1 MSITALPVTAWA
13 ETPAESAVTG
23 AEIATDH
30 VDENAVDE
38 TTDAADQTGQ
48 ETIENSEEVEQVE
61 TAPAESE
68 DTGEDEKQAAG
79 TEQRLNYMYIDQPY
93 LETPNTQKVVV
104 SWGDGSEGIEQMT
117 ATVQGPVGE
126 EVWTAAQETDDIY
139 LFERAYTEQ
148 ERGVYSVTELHVTIA
163 GNVYDYSLADLG
175 IEALFGVDEKYEGIE
190 ELQPGSEEEVSADIA
205 AYNIDESGNV
215 TEQSSIEEAI
225 VQAEQEIPAMMSD
238 DGVQTQSSNIV
249 VALDPG
255 HDSTHVGASAN
266 GVREE
271 VLTLKIAQYCKAEL
285 EEYAGVSVYMTRTTA
300 GCPHPGG
307 SSAHDIDQ
315 RVADAVAAG
324 ASVYVS
330 FHLNS
335 STSSAAKGAEI
346 IIPNTNWKPQVGND
360 GKKLATL
367 IESELVGLGL
377 EKRKI
382 YSKDTTVNERYED
395 GSLSDYFTVQISA
408 KEHGIPGIIVEHAFV
423 TNTSDVNNFLNNEA
437 GLKKLGVA
445 DATGIAKYFG
455 LSKGQWYKDSTG
467 WWYASGT
474 SYLKNQWAQISGSWY
489 YFDSNGYME
498 TSWQK
503 ISGKWS
509 YLGGTDDG
517 IMRIGWQ
524 KIGTNWYYFNSSGY
538 MLTGW
543 QKIGTKW
550 YYFGE
555 SDDGAM
561 RIGWQKIG
569 GDRYYFGEANDG
581 AMKTG
586 WQKIGE
592 SWYYLGSSNGGYL
605 QTGWQKI
612 GGAWY
617 YFSDKENGA
626 MKTGWQKVGS
636 TWYYLGSADGGYMQ
650 TGWRKLGT
658 NWYYF
663 GGTDDGAMRTGFAK
677 VGGDW
682 YYFGGT
688 DDGAM
693 KNGWQK
699 VGSTWYY
706 LGSADGGYMQTGWKK
721 LGTNWYYFGESNDG
735 AMRTGFAK
743 VGGNWYYFGGT
754 DDGAMKNG
762 WQKVGSTWYY
772 LGSADGGYMQTGW
785 KKLGTN
791 WYYFGES
798 NDGAMRTGFA
808 KVGGDWYYFGGTD
821 DGAMKTGWQK
831 IDGIWYFFN
840 DDGMYDSTK
849 KYDEIPG
856 INDDKINGSAGTNN
870 SNTNSNVV
878 EGTYLIEGDTE
889 VTVDQMVAYF
899 EASKKAYPE
908 DVMRKGGAATI
919 RDFCQIYYEEAVAEG
934 IKAEV
939 AFVQAMKETGWLQ
952 FTGAVKAEQYNFA
965 GMGATGNSVSGESFK
980 DVREGVRAQI
990 QHLKAYGST
999 KSLNQTCVDNRFKYV
1014 ERGSAIYVEWLS
1026 IPNNPKKKGW
1036 AAAKGYGVDI
1046 VKMIQKLKK
1055 M

>member
-13 ETPAESAVTG
+13 ETPEESAVTG
-23 AEIATDH
+23 AETATDY

-38 TTDAADQTGQ
+38 
-48 ETIENSEEVEQVE
+48 
-61 TAPAESE
+61 
-68 DTGEDEKQAAG
+68 KQAAD

-126 EVWTAAQETDDIY
+126 EVWTAVQESDGIY

-190 ELQPGSEEEVSADIA
+190 ELQPVSEEEVSADIA

-300 GCPHPGG
+300 DCPHPGG

-315 RVADAVAAG
+315 RVADAAAAG

-335 STSSAAKGAEI
+335 SLSSAAKGAEI

-377 EKRKI
+377 EERKI
-382 YSKDTTVNERYED
+382 YSKNTTVNERYED

-455 LSKGQWYKDSTG
+455 LSKGQWYKDYTG

-474 SYLKNQWAQISGSWY
+474 SYLKNRWAQIGGSWY
-489 YFDSNGYME
+489 YFDFNGYME
-498 TSWQK
+498 TGWQK

-636 TWYYLGSADGGYMQ
+636 TWYYLGSADDGYMQ
-650 TGWRKLGT
+650 TGWKKLGT

-663 GGTDDGAMRTGFAK
+663 GESNDGAMRIGFAK
-677 VGGDW
+677 VGGAW

-706 LGSADGGYMQTGWKK
+706 LGSADDGYMQTGWKK

-735 AMRTGFAK
+735 AMRTGF
-743 VGGNWYYFGGT
+743 T
-754 DDGAMKNG
+754 
-762 WQKVGSTWYY
+762 
-772 LGSADGGYMQTGW
+772 
-785 KKLGTN
+785 
-791 WYYFGES
+791 
-798 NDGAMRTGFA
+798 
-808 KVGGDWYYFGGTD
+808 KVGGDWYYFGGAD

-831 IDGIWYFFN
+831 IDGTWYFFN

-889 VTVDQMVAYF
+889 VTVNQMVAYF

-952 FTGAVKAEQYNFA
+952 FTGVVKAEQYNFA

>member
-13 ETPAESAVTG
+13 ETPEESAVTG
-23 AEIATDH
+23 AETATDY

-38 TTDAADQTGQ
+38 
-48 ETIENSEEVEQVE
+48 
-61 TAPAESE
+61 
-68 DTGEDEKQAAG
+68 KQAAD

-126 EVWTAAQETDDIY
+126 EVWTAVQESDGIY

-190 ELQPGSEEEVSADIA
+190 ELQPVSEEEVSADIA

-255 HDSTHVGASAN
+255 HDSTHAGASAN

-300 GCPHPGG
+300 DCPHPGG

-315 RVADAVAAG
+315 RVADAAAAG

-335 STSSAAKGAEI
+335 SLSSAAKGAEI

-377 EKRKI
+377 EERKI
-382 YSKDTTVNERYED
+382 YSKNTTVNERYED

-455 LSKGQWYKDSTG
+455 LSKGQWYKDYTG

-489 YFDSNGYME
+489 YFDFNGYME
-498 TSWQK
+498 TGWQK

-663 GGTDDGAMRTGFAK
+663 GGTDDGAM
-677 VGGDW
+677 
-682 YYFGGT
+682 
-688 DDGAM
+688 
-693 KNGWQK
+693 
-699 VGSTWYY
+699 
-706 LGSADGGYMQTGWKK
+706 
-721 LGTNWYYFGESNDG
+721 
-735 AMRTGFAK
+735 
-743 VGGNWYYFGGT
+743 
-754 DDGAMKNG
+754 
-762 WQKVGSTWYY
+762 
-772 LGSADGGYMQTGW
+772 
-785 KKLGTN
+785 
-791 WYYFGES
+791 
-798 NDGAMRTGFA
+798 
-808 KVGGDWYYFGGTD
+808 
-821 DGAMKTGWQK
+821 KTGWQK
-831 IDGIWYFFN
+831 IDGTWYFFN

-952 FTGAVKAEQYNFA
+952 FTGVVKAEQYNFA

>member
-1 MSITALPVTAWA
+1 
-13 ETPAESAVTG
+13 
-23 AEIATDH
+23 
-30 VDENAVDE
+30 
-38 TTDAADQTGQ
+38 
-48 ETIENSEEVEQVE
+48 
-61 TAPAESE
+61 
-68 DTGEDEKQAAG
+68 
-79 TEQRLNYMYIDQPY
+79 
-93 LETPNTQKVVV
+93 
-104 SWGDGSEGIEQMT
+104 
-117 ATVQGPVGE
+117 
-126 EVWTAAQETDDIY
+126 
-139 LFERAYTEQ
+139 
-148 ERGVYSVTELHVTIA
+148 
-163 GNVYDYSLADLG
+163 
-175 IEALFGVDEKYEGIE
+175 
-190 ELQPGSEEEVSADIA
+190 
-205 AYNIDESGNV
+205 
-215 TEQSSIEEAI
+215 
-225 VQAEQEIPAMMSD
+225 MSD

-255 HDSTHVGASAN
+255 HDSTHAGASAN

-300 GCPHPGG
+300 DCPHPGG

-315 RVADAVAAG
+315 RVADAAG
-324 ASVYVS
+324 SWSKCLCQLS
-330 FHLNS
+330 FEFISIFS
-335 STSSAAKGAEI
+335 SKRCRI

-377 EKRKI
+377 EERKI
-382 YSKDTTVNERYED
+382 YSKNTTVNERYED

-581 AMKTG
+581 AMKSG

-626 MKTGWQKVGS
+626 MKT
-636 TWYYLGSADGGYMQ
+636 
-650 TGWRKLGT
+650 
-658 NWYYF
+658 
-663 GGTDDGAMRTGFAK
+663 
-677 VGGDW
+677 
-682 YYFGGT
+682 
-688 DDGAM
+688 
-693 KNGWQK
+693 
-699 VGSTWYY
+699 
-706 LGSADGGYMQTGWKK
+706 
-721 LGTNWYYFGESNDG
+721 
-735 AMRTGFAK
+735 
-743 VGGNWYYFGGT
+743 
-754 DDGAMKNG
+754 G

-831 IDGIWYFFN
+831 IDGTWYFFN

-952 FTGAVKAEQYNFA
+952 FTGVVKAEQYNFA
-965 GMGATGNSVSGESFK
+965 GMGATGNGVSGESFK

-1036 AAAKGYGVDI
+1036 AAANGYGVDI
-1046 VKMIQKLKK
+1046 VKMIQKMKT

>member
-1 MSITALPVTAWA
+1 MKKVKNLLKKCTVLLLTAAMSITALPVTAWA
-13 ETPAESAVTG
+13 ETPAESAVMG
-23 AEIATDH
+23 AETATDH

-38 TTDAADQTGQ
+38 ITDEADQ
-48 ETIENSEEVEQVE
+48 
-61 TAPAESE
+61 
-68 DTGEDEKQAAG
+68 AAS

-148 ERGVYSVTELHVTIA
+148 VKGVFSVTELHVTIA

-190 ELQPGSEEEVSADIA
+190 ELQPVSEEEVSADIA

-300 GCPHPGG
+300 DCPHPGG

-315 RVADAVAAG
+315 RVADAAAAG

-335 STSSAAKGAEI
+335 SLSSAAKGAEI

-377 EKRKI
+377 EERKI
-382 YSKDTTVNERYED
+382 YSKNTTVNERYED

-455 LSKGQWYKDSTG
+455 LSKGQWYKDYTG

-489 YFDSNGYME
+489 YFDFNGYME
-498 TSWQK
+498 TGWQK

-636 TWYYLGSADGGYMQ
+636 TWYYLGSAD
-650 TGWRKLGT
+650 
-658 NWYYF
+658 
-663 GGTDDGAMRTGFAK
+663 D
-677 VGGDW
+677 
-682 YYFGGT
+682 
-688 DDGAM
+688 
-693 KNGWQK
+693 
-699 VGSTWYY
+699 
-706 LGSADGGYMQTGWKK
+706 GYMQTGWKK

-735 AMRTGFAK
+735 AMRTGF
-743 VGGNWYYFGGT
+743 T
-754 DDGAMKNG
+754 
-762 WQKVGSTWYY
+762 
-772 LGSADGGYMQTGW
+772 
-785 KKLGTN
+785 
-791 WYYFGES
+791 
-798 NDGAMRTGFA
+798 
-808 KVGGDWYYFGGTD
+808 KVGGDWYYFGGAD

-831 IDGIWYFFN
+831 IDGTWYFFN

-952 FTGAVKAEQYNFA
+952 FTGVVKAEQYNFA

>member
-13 ETPAESAVTG
+13 ETPAESAVMG
-23 AEIATDH
+23 AETATDH
-30 VDENAVDE
+30 VDENAV
-38 TTDAADQTGQ
+38 
-48 ETIENSEEVEQVE
+48 
-61 TAPAESE
+61 
-68 DTGEDEKQAAG
+68 DEKQAAG

-148 ERGVYSVTELHVTIA
+148 ERGVYSVTELHVAIA

-190 ELQPGSEEEVSADIA
+190 ELQPVSEEEVSADIA

-255 HDSTHVGASAN
+255 HDSTHAGASAN

-300 GCPHPGG
+300 DCPHPGG

-315 RVADAVAAG
+315 RVADAAAAG

-335 STSSAAKGAEI
+335 SLSSAAKGAEI

-377 EKRKI
+377 EERKI
-382 YSKDTTVNERYED
+382 YSKNTTVNERYED

-455 LSKGQWYKDSTG
+455 LSKGQWYKDYTG

-474 SYLKNQWAQISGSWY
+474 SYLKNQWAQIGGNWY
-489 YFDSNGYME
+489 YFDS
-498 TSWQK
+498 
-503 ISGKWS
+503 
-509 YLGGTDDG
+509 D
-517 IMRIGWQ
+517 
-524 KIGTNWYYFNSSGY
+524 GY

-543 QKIGTKW
+543 QKIGNYWYYLGGSGDGAMRTGWKKLGGAWYYFGGRNDGTMKTGWYKIGTSWYYFGGSNDGSMKAGWYKIGTKW
-550 YYFGE
+550 YYFG
-555 SDDGAM
+555 G
-561 RIGWQKIG
+561 
-569 GDRYYFGEANDG
+569 
-581 AMKTG
+581 
-586 WQKIGE
+586 
-592 SWYYLGSSNGGYL
+592 L
-605 QTGWQKI
+605 
-612 GGAWY
+612 
-617 YFSDKENGA
+617 
-626 MKTGWQKVGS
+626 
-636 TWYYLGSADGGYMQ
+636 
-650 TGWRKLGT
+650 
-658 NWYYF
+658 
-663 GGTDDGAMRTGFAK
+663 DDGAMRTGWKKLGGAWYHFRENDGSME
-677 VGGDW
+677 VGWCKLGGAR
-682 YYFGGT
+682 YYFGGN
-688 DDGAM
+688 DDGSM
-693 KNGWQK
+693 KAGWYK
-699 VGSTWYY
+699 I
-706 LGSADGGYMQTGWKK
+706 
-721 LGTNWYYFGESNDG
+721 GTNWYYFGENNDG
-735 AMRTGFAK
+735 
-743 VGGNWYYFGGT
+743 V
-754 DDGAMKNG
+754 MK
-762 WQKVGSTWYY
+762 
-772 LGSADGGYMQTGW
+772 TGW
-785 KKLGTN
+785 RKIGTN
-791 WYYFGES
+791 WYYFGEN
-798 NDGAMRTGFA
+798 NDGVMKTGWC
-808 KVGGDWYYFGGTD
+808 KIGESLYYFGENN
-821 DGAMKTGWQK
+821 DGVMKTGWQK
-831 IDGIWYFFN
+831 INGIWYFFDN
-840 DDGMYDSTK
+840 DGVYDPTK
-849 KYDEIPG
+849 IYVETPSV
-856 INDDKINGSAGTNN
+856 NDDKINGDAGGDN
-870 SNTNSNVV
+870 SNKDSVV
-878 EGTYLIEGDTE
+878 EGTYLIEGNTE
-889 VTVDQMVAYF
+889 VTVDQMIAYF
-899 EASKKAYPE
+899 KASKKTYPE
-908 DVMRKGGAATI
+908 DVMGKGGAATI

-952 FTGAVKAEQYNFA
+952 FTGVVKAEQYNFA
-965 GMGATGNSVSGESFK
+965 GMGATGNGVSGESFK

-1036 AAAKGYGVDI
+1036 AAANGYGVDI
-1046 VKMIQKLKK
+1046 VKMIQKMKTMK
-1055 M
+1055 DGVE

>member
-1 MSITALPVTAWA
+1 MKKLLKKCTVLLLTAAMSITALPVTAWA
-13 ETPAESAVTG
+13 ETPEESAVTG
-23 AEIATDH
+23 AETATDY

-38 TTDAADQTGQ
+38 
-48 ETIENSEEVEQVE
+48 
-61 TAPAESE
+61 
-68 DTGEDEKQAAG
+68 KQAAD

-126 EVWTAAQETDDIY
+126 EVWTAVQESDGIY

-190 ELQPGSEEEVSADIA
+190 ELQPVSEEEVSADIA

-255 HDSTHVGASAN
+255 HDSTHAGASAN

-300 GCPHPGG
+300 DCPHPGG

-315 RVADAVAAG
+315 RVADAAAAG

-335 STSSAAKGAEI
+335 SLSSAAKGAEI

-377 EKRKI
+377 EERKI
-382 YSKDTTVNERYED
+382 YSKNTTVNERYED

-455 LSKGQWYKDSTG
+455 LSKGQWYKDYTG

-489 YFDSNGYME
+489 YFDFNGYME
-498 TSWQK
+498 TGWQK

-524 KIGTNWYYFNSSGY
+524 KIGTN
-538 MLTGW
+538 
-543 QKIGTKW
+543 W

-636 TWYYLGSADGGYMQ
+636 TWYYLGSADDGYMQ
-650 TGWRKLGT
+650 TGWKKLGT

-663 GGTDDGAMRTGFAK
+663 GESNDGAMRTGFAK

-706 LGSADGGYMQTGWKK
+706 LGSAD
-721 LGTNWYYFGESNDG
+721 D
-735 AMRTGFAK
+735 
-743 VGGNWYYFGGT
+743 
-754 DDGAMKNG
+754 
-762 WQKVGSTWYY
+762 
-772 LGSADGGYMQTGW
+772 GYMQTGW

-831 IDGIWYFFN
+831 IDGTWYFFN

-952 FTGAVKAEQYNFA
+952 FTGVVKAEQYNFA

>member
-1 MSITALPVTAWA
+1 MKKLLKKCTVLLLTAAMSITALPVTAWA
-13 ETPAESAVTG
+13 ETPAESAVMG
-23 AEIATDH
+23 AETATDH
-30 VDENAVDE
+30 VDENAV
-38 TTDAADQTGQ
+38 
-48 ETIENSEEVEQVE
+48 
-61 TAPAESE
+61 
-68 DTGEDEKQAAG
+68 DEKQAAG

-148 ERGVYSVTELHVTIA
+148 ERGVYSVTELHVAIA

-190 ELQPGSEEEVSADIA
+190 ELQPVSEEEVSADIA

-255 HDSTHVGASAN
+255 HDSTHAGASAN

-300 GCPHPGG
+300 DCPHPGG

-315 RVADAVAAG
+315 RVADAAAAG

-335 STSSAAKGAEI
+335 SLSSAAKGAEI

-377 EKRKI
+377 EERKI
-382 YSKDTTVNERYED
+382 YSKNTTVNERYED

-455 LSKGQWYKDSTG
+455 LSKGQWYKDYTG

-489 YFDSNGYME
+489 YFDFNGYME
-498 TSWQK
+498 TGWQK

-636 TWYYLGSADGGYMQ
+636 TWYYLGSAD
-650 TGWRKLGT
+650 
-658 NWYYF
+658 
-663 GGTDDGAMRTGFAK
+663 D
-677 VGGDW
+677 
-682 YYFGGT
+682 
-688 DDGAM
+688 
-693 KNGWQK
+693 
-699 VGSTWYY
+699 
-706 LGSADGGYMQTGWKK
+706 GYMQTGWKK
-721 LGTNWYYFGESNDG
+721 LGTNC
-735 AMRTGFAK
+735 
-743 VGGNWYYFGGT
+743 
-754 DDGAMKNG
+754 
-762 WQKVGSTWYY
+762 
-772 LGSADGGYMQTGW
+772 
-785 KKLGTN
+785 
-791 WYYFGES
+791 YYFGES

-831 IDGIWYFFN
+831 IDGTWYFFN

-952 FTGAVKAEQYNFA
+952 FTGVVKAEQYNFA

>member
-13 ETPAESAVTG
+13 ETPAESAVMG
-23 AEIATDH
+23 AETATDH
-30 VDENAVDE
+30 VDENAV
-38 TTDAADQTGQ
+38 
-48 ETIENSEEVEQVE
+48 
-61 TAPAESE
+61 
-68 DTGEDEKQAAG
+68 DEKQAAG

-126 EVWTAAQETDDIY
+126 EVWTAVQESDGIY

-190 ELQPGSEEEVSADIA
+190 ELQPVSEEEVSADIA

-300 GCPHPGG
+300 DCPHPGG

-315 RVADAVAAG
+315 RVADAAAAG

-335 STSSAAKGAEI
+335 SLSSAAKGAEI

-377 EKRKI
+377 EERKI
-382 YSKDTTVNERYED
+382 YSKNTTVNERYED

-455 LSKGQWYKDSTG
+455 LSKGQWYKDYTG

-489 YFDSNGYME
+489 YFDFNGYME
-498 TSWQK
+498 TGWQK

-650 TGWRKLGT
+650 TGWKKLGT

-663 GGTDDGAMRTGFAK
+663 GESNDGAMRTGFAK

-706 LGSADGGYMQTGWKK
+706 LGSAD
-721 LGTNWYYFGESNDG
+721 D
-735 AMRTGFAK
+735 
-743 VGGNWYYFGGT
+743 
-754 DDGAMKNG
+754 
-762 WQKVGSTWYY
+762 
-772 LGSADGGYMQTGW
+772 GYMQTGW

-919 RDFCQIYYEEAVAEG
+919 RDFCQIYYEESVAEG

-952 FTGAVKAEQYNFA
+952 FTGVVKAEQYNFA
-965 GMGATGNSVSGESFK
+965 GMGATGNGVSGESFK

-1036 AAAKGYGVDI
+1036 AAANGYGVDI

>member
-13 ETPAESAVTG
+13 ETPEESAVTG
-23 AEIATDH
+23 AETATDY

-38 TTDAADQTGQ
+38 
-48 ETIENSEEVEQVE
+48 
-61 TAPAESE
+61 
-68 DTGEDEKQAAG
+68 KQAAD

-93 LETPNTQKVVV
+93 LETPNTQKVVA

-126 EVWTAAQETDDIY
+126 EVWTAVQESDGIY

-190 ELQPGSEEEVSADIA
+190 ELQPVSEEEVSADIA

-255 HDSTHVGASAN
+255 HDSTHAGASAN

-300 GCPHPGG
+300 DCPHPGG

-315 RVADAVAAG
+315 RVADAAAAG

-377 EKRKI
+377 EERKI

-455 LSKGQWYKDSTG
+455 LSKGQWYKDYTG

-524 KIGTNWYYFNSSGY
+524 KIGSNWYYFNSSGY

-663 GGTDDGAMRTGFAK
+663 GGTDDGAM
-677 VGGDW
+677 
-682 YYFGGT
+682 
-688 DDGAM
+688 

-706 LGSADGGYMQTGWKK
+706 LGSADDGYMQTGWKK
-721 LGTNWYYFGESNDG
+721 LGTNCYYFGESNDG

-762 WQKVGSTWYY
+762 WQK
-772 LGSADGGYMQTGW
+772 
-785 KKLGTN
+785 
-791 WYYFGES
+791 
-798 NDGAMRTGFA
+798 
-808 KVGGDWYYFGGTD
+808 
-821 DGAMKTGWQK
+821 
-831 IDGIWYFFN
+831 IDGTWYFFN

-952 FTGAVKAEQYNFA
+952 FTGVVKAEQYNFA

>member
-13 ETPAESAVTG
+13 ETPAESAVMG
-23 AEIATDH
+23 AETATDH
-30 VDENAVDE
+30 VDENAV
-38 TTDAADQTGQ
+38 
-48 ETIENSEEVEQVE
+48 
-61 TAPAESE
+61 
-68 DTGEDEKQAAG
+68 DEKQAAG

-126 EVWTAAQETDDIY
+126 EVWTAVQESDGIY

-190 ELQPGSEEEVSADIA
+190 ELQPVSEEEVSADIA

-300 GCPHPGG
+300 DCPHPGG

-315 RVADAVAAG
+315 RVADAAAAG

-335 STSSAAKGAEI
+335 SLSSAAKGAEI

-377 EKRKI
+377 EERKI
-382 YSKDTTVNERYED
+382 YSKNTTVNERYED

-455 LSKGQWYKDSTG
+455 LSKGQWYKDYTG

-489 YFDSNGYME
+489 YFDFNGYME
-498 TSWQK
+498 TGWQK

-919 RDFCQIYYEEAVAEG
+919 RDFCQIYYEESVAEG

-952 FTGAVKAEQYNFA
+952 FTGVVKAEQYNFA
-965 GMGATGNSVSGESFK
+965 GMGATGNGVSGESFK

-1036 AAAKGYGVDI
+1036 AAANGYGVDI

>member
-13 ETPAESAVTG
+13 ETPAESAVMG
-23 AEIATDH
+23 AETATDH
-30 VDENAVDE
+30 VDENAV
-38 TTDAADQTGQ
+38 
-48 ETIENSEEVEQVE
+48 
-61 TAPAESE
+61 
-68 DTGEDEKQAAG
+68 DEKQAAG

-126 EVWTAAQETDDIY
+126 EVWTAVQESDGIY

-190 ELQPGSEEEVSADIA
+190 ELQPVSEEEVSADIA

-300 GCPHPGG
+300 DCPHPGG

-315 RVADAVAAG
+315 RVADAAAAG

-335 STSSAAKGAEI
+335 SLSSAAKGAEI

-377 EKRKI
+377 EERKI
-382 YSKDTTVNERYED
+382 YSKNTTVNERYED

-455 LSKGQWYKDSTG
+455 LSKGQWYKDYTG

-489 YFDSNGYME
+489 YFDFNGYME
-498 TSWQK
+498 TGWQK

-636 TWYYLGSADGGYMQ
+636 TWYYLGSAD
-650 TGWRKLGT
+650 
-658 NWYYF
+658 
-663 GGTDDGAMRTGFAK
+663 D
-677 VGGDW
+677 
-682 YYFGGT
+682 
-688 DDGAM
+688 
-693 KNGWQK
+693 
-699 VGSTWYY
+699 
-706 LGSADGGYMQTGWKK
+706 GYMQTGWKK

-808 KVGGDWYYFGGTD
+808 KVGGNYYYFGGTD

-831 IDGIWYFFN
+831 IDGTWYFFN

-952 FTGAVKAEQYNFA
+952 FTGVVKAEQYNFA

>member
-23 AEIATDH
+23 AETATDH
-30 VDENAVDE
+30 VDENAV
-38 TTDAADQTGQ
+38 
-48 ETIENSEEVEQVE
+48 
-61 TAPAESE
+61 
-68 DTGEDEKQAAG
+68 DEKQAAG

-126 EVWTAAQETDDIY
+126 EVWTAVQESDGIY

-190 ELQPGSEEEVSADIA
+190 ELQPVSEEEVSADIA

-300 GCPHPGG
+300 DCPHPGG

-315 RVADAVAAG
+315 RVADAAAAG

-335 STSSAAKGAEI
+335 SLSSAAKGAEI

-377 EKRKI
+377 EERKI
-382 YSKDTTVNERYED
+382 YSKNTTVNERYED

-455 LSKGQWYKDSTG
+455 LSKGQWYKDYTG

-489 YFDSNGYME
+489 YFDFNGYME
-498 TSWQK
+498 TGWQK

-636 TWYYLGSADGGYMQ
+636 TWYYLGSAD
-650 TGWRKLGT
+650 
-658 NWYYF
+658 
-663 GGTDDGAMRTGFAK
+663 D
-677 VGGDW
+677 
-682 YYFGGT
+682 
-688 DDGAM
+688 
-693 KNGWQK
+693 
-699 VGSTWYY
+699 
-706 LGSADGGYMQTGWKK
+706 
-721 LGTNWYYFGESNDG
+721 
-735 AMRTGFAK
+735 
-743 VGGNWYYFGGT
+743 
-754 DDGAMKNG
+754 
-762 WQKVGSTWYY
+762 
-772 LGSADGGYMQTGW
+772 GYMQTGW

-821 DGAMKTGWQK
+821 DGAMKNGWQKVGSTWYYLGSADDGYMQTGWKKLGTNWYYFGESNDGAMRTGFTKVGGDWYYFGGADDGAMKTGWQK
-831 IDGIWYFFN
+831 IDGTWYFFN

-952 FTGAVKAEQYNFA
+952 FTGVVKAEQYNFA

>member
-13 ETPAESAVTG
+13 ETPEESAVTG
-23 AEIATDH
+23 AETATDY

-38 TTDAADQTGQ
+38 
-48 ETIENSEEVEQVE
+48 
-61 TAPAESE
+61 
-68 DTGEDEKQAAG
+68 KQAAD

-126 EVWTAAQETDDIY
+126 EVWTAVQESDGIY

-190 ELQPGSEEEVSADIA
+190 ELQPVSEEEVSADIA

-255 HDSTHVGASAN
+255 HDSTHAGASAN

-300 GCPHPGG
+300 DCPHPGG

-315 RVADAVAAG
+315 RVADAAAAG

-335 STSSAAKGAEI
+335 SLSSAAKGAEI

-377 EKRKI
+377 EERKI
-382 YSKDTTVNERYED
+382 YSKNTTVNERYED

-455 LSKGQWYKDSTG
+455 LSKGQWYKDYTG

-489 YFDSNGYME
+489 YFDFNGYME
-498 TSWQK
+498 TGWQK

-663 GGTDDGAMRTGFAK
+663 GGTDDGAMRTGFGK

-706 LGSADGGYMQTGWKK
+706 LGSAD
-721 LGTNWYYFGESNDG
+721 D
-735 AMRTGFAK
+735 
-743 VGGNWYYFGGT
+743 
-754 DDGAMKNG
+754 
-762 WQKVGSTWYY
+762 
-772 LGSADGGYMQTGW
+772 GYMQTGW

-831 IDGIWYFFN
+831 IDGTWYFFN

-952 FTGAVKAEQYNFA
+952 FTGVVKAEQYNFA

>member
-13 ETPAESAVTG
+13 ETPEESAVTG
-23 AEIATDH
+23 AETATDY

-38 TTDAADQTGQ
+38 
-48 ETIENSEEVEQVE
+48 
-61 TAPAESE
+61 
-68 DTGEDEKQAAG
+68 KQAAD

-126 EVWTAAQETDDIY
+126 EVWTAVQESDGIY

-190 ELQPGSEEEVSADIA
+190 ELQPVSEEEVSADIA

-255 HDSTHVGASAN
+255 HDSTHAGASAN

-300 GCPHPGG
+300 DCPHPGG

-315 RVADAVAAG
+315 RVADAAAAG

-335 STSSAAKGAEI
+335 SLSSAAKGAEI

-377 EKRKI
+377 EERKI
-382 YSKDTTVNERYED
+382 YSKNTTVNERYED

-455 LSKGQWYKDSTG
+455 LSKGQWYKDYTG

-489 YFDSNGYME
+489 YFDFNGYME
-498 TSWQK
+498 TGWQK

-636 TWYYLGSADGGYMQ
+636 TWYYLGSADDGYMQ
-650 TGWRKLGT
+650 TGWKKLGT
-658 NWYYF
+658 NCYYF
-663 GGTDDGAMRTGFAK
+663 GESNDGAMRTGFAK
-677 VGGDW
+677 VGGAW

-706 LGSADGGYMQTGWKK
+706 LGSAD
-721 LGTNWYYFGESNDG
+721 D
-735 AMRTGFAK
+735 
-743 VGGNWYYFGGT
+743 
-754 DDGAMKNG
+754 
-762 WQKVGSTWYY
+762 
-772 LGSADGGYMQTGW
+772 GYMQTGW

-831 IDGIWYFFN
+831 IDGTWYFFN

-952 FTGAVKAEQYNFA
+952 FTGVVKAEQYNFA

-1036 AAAKGYGVDI
+1036 AAANGYGVDI

>member
-13 ETPAESAVTG
+13 ETPAESAVMG
-23 AEIATDH
+23 AETATDH
-30 VDENAVDE
+30 VDENAV
-38 TTDAADQTGQ
+38 
-48 ETIENSEEVEQVE
+48 
-61 TAPAESE
+61 
-68 DTGEDEKQAAG
+68 DEKQAAG

-163 GNVYDYSLADLG
+163 GIVYDYSLADLG
-175 IEALFGVDEKYEGIE
+175 VEARFGVDEEYEGIE
-190 ELQPGSEEEVSADIA
+190 ELQPVSEEEVSADIA

-238 DGVQTQSSNIV
+238 DGVQAQSSNIV

-255 HDSTHVGASAN
+255 HDSTHAGASAN
-266 GVREE
+266 GVQEK

-300 GCPHPGG
+300 DCPHPGG

-315 RVADAVAAG
+315 RVADAAAAG

-335 STSSAAKGAEI
+335 SLSSAAKGAEI

-377 EKRKI
+377 EKREI
-382 YSKDTTVNERYED
+382 YSKDTTKDERYED
-395 GSLSDYFTVQISA
+395 GSLSDYFPVQISA

-455 LSKGQWYKDSTG
+455 LSKGQWYVNSQG
-467 WWYASGT
+467 WWYANGS
-474 SYLKNQWAQISGSWY
+474 SYVRNQWTQIGGNWY
-489 YFDSNGYME
+489 YFDS
-498 TSWQK
+498 
-503 ISGKWS
+503 
-509 YLGGTDDG
+509 D
-517 IMRIGWQ
+517 
-524 KIGTNWYYFNSSGY
+524 GY

-543 QKIGTKW
+543 QKIGNYWYYLGGSGDGAMRTGWKKLGGAWYYFGGSNDGTMKTGWYKIGTSWYYFGGSNDGSMKAGWYKIGTKW
-550 YYFGE
+550 YYFGGF
-555 SDDGAM
+555 DDGA
-561 RIGWQKIG
+561 
-569 GDRYYFGEANDG
+569 
-581 AMKTG
+581 
-586 WQKIGE
+586 
-592 SWYYLGSSNGGYL
+592 
-605 QTGWQKI
+605 
-612 GGAWY
+612 
-617 YFSDKENGA
+617 
-626 MKTGWQKVGS
+626 
-636 TWYYLGSADGGYMQ
+636 
-650 TGWRKLGT
+650 
-658 NWYYF
+658 
-663 GGTDDGAMRTGFAK
+663 
-677 VGGDW
+677 
-682 YYFGGT
+682 
-688 DDGAM
+688 
-693 KNGWQK
+693 
-699 VGSTWYY
+699 
-706 LGSADGGYMQTGWKK
+706 MQTGWKK
-721 LGTNWYYFGESNDG
+721 LGGAWYYFRGSNDGSMEVGWCKLGGAWYYFGGNDDGSMKAGWYKIGTKWYYFGGLDDG
-735 AMRTGFAK
+735 AMRTGWK
-743 VGGNWYYFGGT
+743 KLGGAWYYFGGSN
-754 DDGAMKNG
+754 DGIMK
-762 WQKVGSTWYY
+762 
-772 LGSADGGYMQTGW
+772 TGW
-785 KKLGTN
+785 YKIGTN
-791 WYYFGES
+791 WYYFGEN
-798 NDGAMRTGFA
+798 NDG
-808 KVGGDWYYFGGTD
+808 V
-821 DGAMKTGWQK
+821 MKTGWQK
-831 IDGIWYFFN
+831 INGIWYFFDN
-840 DDGMYDSTK
+840 DGVYDPTK
-849 KYDEIPG
+849 IYVETPSV
-856 INDDKINGSAGTNN
+856 NDDKINGDAGSDNSNNSNMNGNVGSNDTNN
-870 SNTNSNVV
+870 SNKDSVV
-878 EGTYLIEGDTE
+878 EGTYLIEGNTE
-889 VTVDQMVAYF
+889 VTVDQMIAYF
-899 EASKKAYPE
+899 KASKKTYPE
-908 DVMRKGGAATI
+908 DVMGKGGAATI

-952 FTGAVKAEQYNFA
+952 FTGVVKAEQYNFA
-965 GMGATGNSVSGESFK
+965 GMGATGNGVSGESFK

-1036 AAAKGYGVDI
+1036 AAANGYGVDI
-1046 VKMIQKLKK
+1046 VKMIQKMKT

>member
-1 MSITALPVTAWA
+1 MKKLLKKCTVLLLTAAMSITALPVTAWA
-13 ETPAESAVTG
+13 ETPAESAVMG
-23 AEIATDH
+23 AETATDH
-30 VDENAVDE
+30 VDENAV
-38 TTDAADQTGQ
+38 
-48 ETIENSEEVEQVE
+48 
-61 TAPAESE
+61 
-68 DTGEDEKQAAG
+68 DEKQAAG

-126 EVWTAAQETDDIY
+126 EVWTAVQESDGIY

-190 ELQPGSEEEVSADIA
+190 ELQPVSEEEVSADIA

-300 GCPHPGG
+300 DCPHPGG

-315 RVADAVAAG
+315 RVADAAAAG

-335 STSSAAKGAEI
+335 SLSSAAKGAEI

-377 EKRKI
+377 EERKI
-382 YSKDTTVNERYED
+382 YSKNTTVNERYED

-455 LSKGQWYKDSTG
+455 LSKGQWYKDYTG

-489 YFDSNGYME
+489 YFDFNGYME
-498 TSWQK
+498 TGWQK

-636 TWYYLGSADGGYMQ
+636 TWYYLGSAD
-650 TGWRKLGT
+650 
-658 NWYYF
+658 
-663 GGTDDGAMRTGFAK
+663 D
-677 VGGDW
+677 
-682 YYFGGT
+682 
-688 DDGAM
+688 
-693 KNGWQK
+693 
-699 VGSTWYY
+699 
-706 LGSADGGYMQTGWKK
+706 GYMQTGWKK

-743 VGGNWYYFGGT
+743 VGGAWYYFGGT

-772 LGSADGGYMQTGW
+772 LGSADDGYMQTGW

-798 NDGAMRTGFA
+798 NDGAMRTGFT
-808 KVGGDWYYFGGTD
+808 KVGGDWYYFGGAD

-831 IDGIWYFFN
+831 IDGTWYFFN

-952 FTGAVKAEQYNFA
+952 FTGVVKAEQYNFA

>member
-13 ETPAESAVTG
+13 ETPAESAVMG
-23 AEIATDH
+23 AETATDH
-30 VDENAVDE
+30 VDENAV
-38 TTDAADQTGQ
+38 
-48 ETIENSEEVEQVE
+48 
-61 TAPAESE
+61 
-68 DTGEDEKQAAG
+68 DEKQAAG

-126 EVWTAAQETDDIY
+126 EVWTAVQESDGIY

-190 ELQPGSEEEVSADIA
+190 ELQPVSEEEVSADIA

-300 GCPHPGG
+300 DCPHPGG

-315 RVADAVAAG
+315 RVADAAAAG

-335 STSSAAKGAEI
+335 SLSSAAKGAEI

-377 EKRKI
+377 EERKI
-382 YSKDTTVNERYED
+382 YSKNTTVNERYED

-455 LSKGQWYKDSTG
+455 LSKGQWYKDYTG

-489 YFDSNGYME
+489 YFDFNGYME
-498 TSWQK
+498 TGWQK

-636 TWYYLGSADGGYMQ
+636 TWYYLGSAD
-650 TGWRKLGT
+650 
-658 NWYYF
+658 
-663 GGTDDGAMRTGFAK
+663 D
-677 VGGDW
+677 
-682 YYFGGT
+682 
-688 DDGAM
+688 
-693 KNGWQK
+693 
-699 VGSTWYY
+699 
-706 LGSADGGYMQTGWKK
+706 
-721 LGTNWYYFGESNDG
+721 
-735 AMRTGFAK
+735 
-743 VGGNWYYFGGT
+743 
-754 DDGAMKNG
+754 
-762 WQKVGSTWYY
+762 
-772 LGSADGGYMQTGW
+772 GYMQTGW

-821 DGAMKTGWQK
+821 DGAMKNGWQKVGSTWYYLGSADDGYMQTGWKKLGTNWYYFGESNDGAMRTGFTNVGGDWYYFGGADDGAMKTGWQK
-831 IDGIWYFFN
+831 IDGTWYFFN

-952 FTGAVKAEQYNFA
+952 FTGVVKAEQYNFA

>member
-13 ETPAESAVTG
+13 ETPAESAVMG
-23 AEIATDH
+23 AETATDH
-30 VDENAVDE
+30 VDENAV
-38 TTDAADQTGQ
+38 
-48 ETIENSEEVEQVE
+48 
-61 TAPAESE
+61 
-68 DTGEDEKQAAG
+68 DEKQAAG

-126 EVWTAAQETDDIY
+126 EVWTAVQESDGIY

-190 ELQPGSEEEVSADIA
+190 ELQPVSEEEVSADIA

-300 GCPHPGG
+300 DCPHPGG

-315 RVADAVAAG
+315 RVADAAAAG

-335 STSSAAKGAEI
+335 SLSSAAKGAEI

-377 EKRKI
+377 EERKI
-382 YSKDTTVNERYED
+382 YSKNTTVNERYED

-455 LSKGQWYKDSTG
+455 LSKGQWYKDYTG

-489 YFDSNGYME
+489 YFDFNGYME
-498 TSWQK
+498 TGWQK

-636 TWYYLGSADGGYMQ
+636 TWYYLGSAD
-650 TGWRKLGT
+650 
-658 NWYYF
+658 
-663 GGTDDGAMRTGFAK
+663 D
-677 VGGDW
+677 
-682 YYFGGT
+682 
-688 DDGAM
+688 
-693 KNGWQK
+693 
-699 VGSTWYY
+699 
-706 LGSADGGYMQTGWKK
+706 
-721 LGTNWYYFGESNDG
+721 
-735 AMRTGFAK
+735 
-743 VGGNWYYFGGT
+743 
-754 DDGAMKNG
+754 
-762 WQKVGSTWYY
+762 
-772 LGSADGGYMQTGW
+772 GYMQTGW

-821 DGAMKTGWQK
+821 DGAMKNGWQKVGSTWYYLGSADDGYMQTGWKKLGTNWYYFGESNDGAMRTGFAKVGGDWYYFGGADDGAMKTGWQK
-831 IDGIWYFFN
+831 IDGTWYFFN

-952 FTGAVKAEQYNFA
+952 FTGVVKAEQYNFA

>member
-1 MSITALPVTAWA
+1 MKKLLKKCTVLLLTAAMSITALPVTAWA
-13 ETPAESAVTG
+13 ETPEESAVTG
-23 AEIATDH
+23 AETATDY

-38 TTDAADQTGQ
+38 
-48 ETIENSEEVEQVE
+48 
-61 TAPAESE
+61 
-68 DTGEDEKQAAG
+68 KQAAD

-126 EVWTAAQETDDIY
+126 EVWTAVQESDGIY

-190 ELQPGSEEEVSADIA
+190 ELQPVSEEEVSADIA

-255 HDSTHVGASAN
+255 HDSTHAGASAN

-300 GCPHPGG
+300 DCPHPGG

-315 RVADAVAAG
+315 RVADAAAAG

-335 STSSAAKGAEI
+335 SLSSAAKGAEI

-377 EKRKI
+377 EERKI
-382 YSKDTTVNERYED
+382 YSKNTTVNERYED

-455 LSKGQWYKDSTG
+455 LSKGQWYKDYTG

-489 YFDSNGYME
+489 YFDFNGYME
-498 TSWQK
+498 TGWQK

-636 TWYYLGSADGGYMQ
+636 TWYYLGSAD
-650 TGWRKLGT
+650 
-658 NWYYF
+658 
-663 GGTDDGAMRTGFAK
+663 D
-677 VGGDW
+677 
-682 YYFGGT
+682 
-688 DDGAM
+688 
-693 KNGWQK
+693 
-699 VGSTWYY
+699 
-706 LGSADGGYMQTGWKK
+706 GYMQTGWKK

-735 AMRTGFAK
+735 AMRTGF
-743 VGGNWYYFGGT
+743 T
-754 DDGAMKNG
+754 
-762 WQKVGSTWYY
+762 
-772 LGSADGGYMQTGW
+772 
-785 KKLGTN
+785 
-791 WYYFGES
+791 
-798 NDGAMRTGFA
+798 
-808 KVGGDWYYFGGTD
+808 KVGGDWYYFGGAD

-831 IDGIWYFFN
+831 IDGTWYFFN

-919 RDFCQIYYEEAVAEG
+919 RDFCQIYYEEAVAAG

-952 FTGAVKAEQYNFA
+952 FTGVVKAEQYNFA

>member
-13 ETPAESAVTG
+13 ETPAESAVMG
-23 AEIATDH
+23 AETATDH
-30 VDENAVDE
+30 VDENAV
-38 TTDAADQTGQ
+38 
-48 ETIENSEEVEQVE
+48 
-61 TAPAESE
+61 
-68 DTGEDEKQAAG
+68 DEKQAAG

-148 ERGVYSVTELHVTIA
+148 ERGVYSVTELHVAIA

-190 ELQPGSEEEVSADIA
+190 ELQPVSEEEVSADIA

-255 HDSTHVGASAN
+255 HDSTHAGASAN

-300 GCPHPGG
+300 DCPHPGG

-315 RVADAVAAG
+315 RVADAAAAG

-335 STSSAAKGAEI
+335 SLSSAAKGAEI

-377 EKRKI
+377 EERKI
-382 YSKDTTVNERYED
+382 YSKNTTVNERYED

-455 LSKGQWYKDSTG
+455 LSKGQWYKDYTG

-489 YFDSNGYME
+489 YFDFNGYME
-498 TSWQK
+498 TGWQK

-517 IMRIGWQ
+517 I
-524 KIGTNWYYFNSSGY
+524 
-538 MLTGW
+538 
-543 QKIGTKW
+543 
-550 YYFGE
+550 
-555 SDDGAM
+555 M

-693 KNGWQK
+693 KTGWQK

-706 LGSADGGYMQTGWKK
+706 LGSAD
-721 LGTNWYYFGESNDG
+721 D
-735 AMRTGFAK
+735 
-743 VGGNWYYFGGT
+743 
-754 DDGAMKNG
+754 
-762 WQKVGSTWYY
+762 
-772 LGSADGGYMQTGW
+772 GYMQTGW

-831 IDGIWYFFN
+831 IDGTWYFFN

-952 FTGAVKAEQYNFA
+952 FTGVVKAEQYNFA

>member
-13 ETPAESAVTG
+13 ETPAESAVMG
-23 AEIATDH
+23 AETATDH
-30 VDENAVDE
+30 VDENAV
-38 TTDAADQTGQ
+38 
-48 ETIENSEEVEQVE
+48 
-61 TAPAESE
+61 
-68 DTGEDEKQAAG
+68 DEKQAAG

-126 EVWTAAQETDDIY
+126 EVWTAVQESDGIY

-190 ELQPGSEEEVSADIA
+190 ELQPVSEEEVSADIA

-300 GCPHPGG
+300 DCPHPGG

-315 RVADAVAAG
+315 RVADAAAAG

-335 STSSAAKGAEI
+335 SLSSAAKGAEI

-377 EKRKI
+377 EERKI
-382 YSKDTTVNERYED
+382 YSKNTTVNERYED

-423 TNTSDVNNFLNNEA
+423 TNISDVNNFLNNEA

-455 LSKGQWYKDSTG
+455 LSKGQWYKDYTG

-489 YFDSNGYME
+489 YFDFNGYME
-498 TSWQK
+498 TGWQK

-636 TWYYLGSADGGYMQ
+636 TWYYLGSAD
-650 TGWRKLGT
+650 
-658 NWYYF
+658 
-663 GGTDDGAMRTGFAK
+663 D
-677 VGGDW
+677 
-682 YYFGGT
+682 
-688 DDGAM
+688 
-693 KNGWQK
+693 
-699 VGSTWYY
+699 
-706 LGSADGGYMQTGWKK
+706 GYMQTGWKK

-735 AMRTGFAK
+735 AMRTGF
-743 VGGNWYYFGGT
+743 T
-754 DDGAMKNG
+754 
-762 WQKVGSTWYY
+762 
-772 LGSADGGYMQTGW
+772 
-785 KKLGTN
+785 
-791 WYYFGES
+791 
-798 NDGAMRTGFA
+798 
-808 KVGGDWYYFGGTD
+808 KVGGDWYYFGGAD

-831 IDGIWYFFN
+831 IDGTWYFFN

-952 FTGAVKAEQYNFA
+952 FTGVVKAEQYNFA

>member
-1 MSITALPVTAWA
+1 VKKLLKKCTVLLLTAAMSITALPVTAWA
-13 ETPAESAVTG
+13 ETPAESAVMG
-23 AEIATDH
+23 AETATDH
-30 VDENAVDE
+30 VDENAV
-38 TTDAADQTGQ
+38 
-48 ETIENSEEVEQVE
+48 
-61 TAPAESE
+61 
-68 DTGEDEKQAAG
+68 DEKQAAG

-190 ELQPGSEEEVSADIA
+190 ELQPVSEEEVSADIA

-300 GCPHPGG
+300 DCPHPGG

-315 RVADAVAAG
+315 RVADAAAAG

-335 STSSAAKGAEI
+335 SLSSAAKGAEI

-377 EKRKI
+377 EERKI
-382 YSKDTTVNERYED
+382 YSKNTTVNERYED

-455 LSKGQWYKDSTG
+455 LSKGQWYKDYTG

-489 YFDSNGYME
+489 YFDFNGYME
-498 TSWQK
+498 TGWQK

-581 AMKTG
+581 AMKSG

-650 TGWRKLGT
+650 TGWKKLGT

-663 GGTDDGAMRTGFAK
+663 GESNDGAMRTGFAK

-706 LGSADGGYMQTGWKK
+706 LGSADGGH
-721 LGTNWYYFGESNDG
+721 
-735 AMRTGFAK
+735 
-743 VGGNWYYFGGT
+743 
-754 DDGAMKNG
+754 
-762 WQKVGSTWYY
+762 
-772 LGSADGGYMQTGW
+772 MQTGW

-831 IDGIWYFFN
+831 IDGTWYFFN

-952 FTGAVKAEQYNFA
+952 FTGVVKAEQYNFA
-965 GMGATGNSVSGESFK
+965 GMGATGNGVSGESFK

>member
-23 AEIATDH
+23 AETATDH
-30 VDENAVDE
+30 VDENAV
-38 TTDAADQTGQ
+38 
-48 ETIENSEEVEQVE
+48 
-61 TAPAESE
+61 
-68 DTGEDEKQAAG
+68 DEKQAAG

-126 EVWTAAQETDDIY
+126 EVWTAVQESDGIY

-190 ELQPGSEEEVSADIA
+190 ELQPVSEEEVSADIA

-300 GCPHPGG
+300 DCPHPGG

-315 RVADAVAAG
+315 RVADAAAAG

-335 STSSAAKGAEI
+335 SLSSAAKGAEI

-377 EKRKI
+377 EERKI
-382 YSKDTTVNERYED
+382 YSKNTTVNERYED

-455 LSKGQWYKDSTG
+455 LSKGQWYKDYTG

-489 YFDSNGYME
+489 YFDFNGYME
-498 TSWQK
+498 TGWQK

-636 TWYYLGSADGGYMQ
+636 TWYYLGSAD
-650 TGWRKLGT
+650 
-658 NWYYF
+658 
-663 GGTDDGAMRTGFAK
+663 D
-677 VGGDW
+677 
-682 YYFGGT
+682 
-688 DDGAM
+688 
-693 KNGWQK
+693 
-699 VGSTWYY
+699 
-706 LGSADGGYMQTGWKK
+706 GYMQTGWKK

-743 VGGNWYYFGGT
+743 VGGAWYYFGGT

-772 LGSADGGYMQTGW
+772 LGSADDGYMQTGW

-791 WYYFGES
+791 WYYFGEA
-798 NDGAMRTGFA
+798 NDGAMRTGFT
-808 KVGGDWYYFGGTD
+808 KVGGDWYYFGGAD

-831 IDGIWYFFN
+831 IDGTWYFFN

-952 FTGAVKAEQYNFA
+952 FTGVVKAEQYNFA

>member
-1 MSITALPVTAWA
+1 MKKVKNLLKKCTVLLLTAAMSITALPVTAWA
-13 ETPAESAVTG
+13 ETPAESAVMG
-23 AEIATDH
+23 AETATDH

-38 TTDAADQTGQ
+38 ITDEADQ
-48 ETIENSEEVEQVE
+48 
-61 TAPAESE
+61 
-68 DTGEDEKQAAG
+68 AAS

-148 ERGVYSVTELHVTIA
+148 EKGVYSVTELHVTIA

-190 ELQPGSEEEVSADIA
+190 ELQPVSEEEVSADIA

-300 GCPHPGG
+300 DCPHPGG

-315 RVADAVAAG
+315 RVADAAAAG

-335 STSSAAKGAEI
+335 SLSSAAKGAEI

-377 EKRKI
+377 EERKI
-382 YSKDTTVNERYED
+382 YSKNTTVNERYED

-455 LSKGQWYKDSTG
+455 LSKGQWYKDYTG

-489 YFDSNGYME
+489 YFDFNGYME
-498 TSWQK
+498 TGWQK

-636 TWYYLGSADGGYMQ
+636 TWYYLGSAD
-650 TGWRKLGT
+650 
-658 NWYYF
+658 
-663 GGTDDGAMRTGFAK
+663 D
-677 VGGDW
+677 
-682 YYFGGT
+682 
-688 DDGAM
+688 
-693 KNGWQK
+693 
-699 VGSTWYY
+699 
-706 LGSADGGYMQTGWKK
+706 GYMQTGWKK

-735 AMRTGFAK
+735 TMRTGF
-743 VGGNWYYFGGT
+743 T
-754 DDGAMKNG
+754 
-762 WQKVGSTWYY
+762 
-772 LGSADGGYMQTGW
+772 
-785 KKLGTN
+785 
-791 WYYFGES
+791 
-798 NDGAMRTGFA
+798 
-808 KVGGDWYYFGGTD
+808 KVGGDWYYFGGAD

-831 IDGIWYFFN
+831 IDGTWYFFN

-952 FTGAVKAEQYNFA
+952 FTGVVKAEQYNFA

>member
-13 ETPAESAVTG
+13 ETPEESAVTG
-23 AEIATDH
+23 AETATDY

-38 TTDAADQTGQ
+38 
-48 ETIENSEEVEQVE
+48 
-61 TAPAESE
+61 
-68 DTGEDEKQAAG
+68 KQAAD

-126 EVWTAAQETDDIY
+126 EVWTAVQESDGIY

-190 ELQPGSEEEVSADIA
+190 ELQPVSEEEVSADIA

-255 HDSTHVGASAN
+255 HDSTHAGASAN

-300 GCPHPGG
+300 DCPHPGG

-315 RVADAVAAG
+315 RVADAAAAG

-335 STSSAAKGAEI
+335 SLSSAAKGAEI

-377 EKRKI
+377 EERKI
-382 YSKDTTVNERYED
+382 YSKNTTVNERYED

-455 LSKGQWYKDSTG
+455 LSKGQWYKDYTG

-489 YFDSNGYME
+489 YFDFNGYME
-498 TSWQK
+498 TGWQK

-636 TWYYLGSADGGYMQ
+636 TWYYLGSAD
-650 TGWRKLGT
+650 
-658 NWYYF
+658 
-663 GGTDDGAMRTGFAK
+663 D
-677 VGGDW
+677 
-682 YYFGGT
+682 
-688 DDGAM
+688 
-693 KNGWQK
+693 
-699 VGSTWYY
+699 
-706 LGSADGGYMQTGWKK
+706 
-721 LGTNWYYFGESNDG
+721 
-735 AMRTGFAK
+735 
-743 VGGNWYYFGGT
+743 
-754 DDGAMKNG
+754 
-762 WQKVGSTWYY
+762 
-772 LGSADGGYMQTGW
+772 GYMQTGW

-831 IDGIWYFFN
+831 IDGTWYFFN

-952 FTGAVKAEQYNFA
+952 FTGVVKAEQYNFA
-965 GMGATGNSVSGESFK
+965 GMGATGNGVSGESFK

>member
-13 ETPAESAVTG
+13 ETPAESAVMG
-23 AEIATDH
+23 AETATDH
-30 VDENAVDE
+30 VDENAV
-38 TTDAADQTGQ
+38 
-48 ETIENSEEVEQVE
+48 
-61 TAPAESE
+61 
-68 DTGEDEKQAAG
+68 DEKQAAG

-126 EVWTAAQETDDIY
+126 EVWTAVQESDGIY

-190 ELQPGSEEEVSADIA
+190 ELQPVSEEEVSADIA

-300 GCPHPGG
+300 DCPHPGG

-315 RVADAVAAG
+315 RVADAAAAG

-335 STSSAAKGAEI
+335 SLSSAAKGAEI

-377 EKRKI
+377 EERKI
-382 YSKDTTVNERYED
+382 YSKNTTVNERYED

-455 LSKGQWYKDSTG
+455 LSKGQWYKDYTG

-489 YFDSNGYME
+489 YFDFNGYME
-498 TSWQK
+498 TGWQK

-612 GGAWY
+612 GGTWY

-626 MKTGWQKVGS
+626 MNTGWQKVGS
-636 TWYYLGSADGGYMQ
+636 TWYYLGSAD
-650 TGWRKLGT
+650 
-658 NWYYF
+658 
-663 GGTDDGAMRTGFAK
+663 D
-677 VGGDW
+677 
-682 YYFGGT
+682 
-688 DDGAM
+688 
-693 KNGWQK
+693 
-699 VGSTWYY
+699 
-706 LGSADGGYMQTGWKK
+706 
-721 LGTNWYYFGESNDG
+721 
-735 AMRTGFAK
+735 
-743 VGGNWYYFGGT
+743 
-754 DDGAMKNG
+754 
-762 WQKVGSTWYY
+762 
-772 LGSADGGYMQTGW
+772 GYMQTGW

-831 IDGIWYFFN
+831 IDGTWYFFN

-952 FTGAVKAEQYNFA
+952 FTGVVKAEQYNFA

>member
-13 ETPAESAVTG
+13 ETPEESAVTG
-23 AEIATDH
+23 AETATDY

-38 TTDAADQTGQ
+38 
-48 ETIENSEEVEQVE
+48 
-61 TAPAESE
+61 
-68 DTGEDEKQAAG
+68 KQAAD

-104 SWGDGSEGIEQMT
+104 SWGDGSDGIEQMT

-126 EVWTAAQETDDIY
+126 EVWTAVQESDGIY

-190 ELQPGSEEEVSADIA
+190 ELQPVSEEEVSADIA

-300 GCPHPGG
+300 DCPHPGG

-315 RVADAVAAG
+315 RVADAAAAG

-335 STSSAAKGAEI
+335 SLSSAAKGAEI

-377 EKRKI
+377 EERKI
-382 YSKDTTVNERYED
+382 YSKNTTVNERYED

-455 LSKGQWYKDSTG
+455 LSKGQWYVNSQG
-467 WWYASGT
+467 WWYANGS
-474 SYLKNQWAQISGSWY
+474 SYVRNQWAKIGGNWY
-489 YFDSNGYME
+489 YFDS
-498 TSWQK
+498 
-503 ISGKWS
+503 
-509 YLGGTDDG
+509 D
-517 IMRIGWQ
+517 
-524 KIGTNWYYFNSSGY
+524 GY

-543 QKIGTKW
+543 QKIGNYWYYLGGSGDGAMRTGWKKLGGAWYYLGGSNDGTMKTGWYKIGTSWYYFGGSNDGSMKAGWYKIGTKW
-550 YYFGE
+550 YYFG
-555 SDDGAM
+555 G
-561 RIGWQKIG
+561 
-569 GDRYYFGEANDG
+569 
-581 AMKTG
+581 
-586 WQKIGE
+586 
-592 SWYYLGSSNGGYL
+592 L
-605 QTGWQKI
+605 
-612 GGAWY
+612 
-617 YFSDKENGA
+617 
-626 MKTGWQKVGS
+626 
-636 TWYYLGSADGGYMQ
+636 
-650 TGWRKLGT
+650 
-658 NWYYF
+658 
-663 GGTDDGAMRTGFAK
+663 DDGAMRTGWKKLGGAWYHFRENDGSME
-677 VGGDW
+677 VGWCKLGGAR
-682 YYFGGT
+682 YYFGGN
-688 DDGAM
+688 DDGSM
-693 KNGWQK
+693 KAGWYK
-699 VGSTWYY
+699 I
-706 LGSADGGYMQTGWKK
+706 
-721 LGTNWYYFGESNDG
+721 GTNWYYFGENNDG
-735 AMRTGFAK
+735 
-743 VGGNWYYFGGT
+743 V
-754 DDGAMKNG
+754 MK
-762 WQKVGSTWYY
+762 
-772 LGSADGGYMQTGW
+772 TGW
-785 KKLGTN
+785 RKIGTN
-791 WYYFGES
+791 WYYFGEN
-798 NDGAMRTGFA
+798 NDGVMKTGWC
-808 KVGGDWYYFGGTD
+808 KIGESLYYFGENN
-821 DGAMKTGWQK
+821 DGVMKTGWQK
-831 IDGIWYFFN
+831 INGTWYFFDN
-840 DDGMYDSTK
+840 DGVYEPTK
-849 KYDEIPG
+849 IYVETPSV
-856 INDDKINGSAGTNN
+856 NDDKINGDA
-870 SNTNSNVV
+870 
-878 EGTYLIEGDTE
+878 GTYLIEGNTE
-889 VTVDQMVAYF
+889 VTVDQMIAYF
-899 EASKKAYPE
+899 KASKKTYPE
-908 DVMRKGGAATI
+908 DVMGKGGAATI
-919 RDFCQIYYEEAVAEG
+919 RDFCQIYYEEAAAEG

-952 FTGAVKAEQYNFA
+952 FTGVVKADQYNFA
-965 GMGATGNSVSGESFK
+965 GMGATGNGVSGESFK

-1036 AAAKGYGVDI
+1036 AAANGYGVDI
-1046 VKMIQKLKK
+1046 VKMIQKMKTMK
-1055 M
+1055 DGVE

>member
-13 ETPAESAVTG
+13 ETPAESAVMG
-23 AEIATDH
+23 AETATDH
-30 VDENAVDE
+30 VDENAV
-38 TTDAADQTGQ
+38 
-48 ETIENSEEVEQVE
+48 
-61 TAPAESE
+61 
-68 DTGEDEKQAAG
+68 DEKQAAG

-126 EVWTAAQETDDIY
+126 EVWTAVQESDGIY

-190 ELQPGSEEEVSADIA
+190 ELQPVSEEEVSADIA

-300 GCPHPGG
+300 DCPHPGG

-315 RVADAVAAG
+315 RVADAAAAG

-335 STSSAAKGAEI
+335 SLSSAAKGAEI

-377 EKRKI
+377 EERKI
-382 YSKDTTVNERYED
+382 YSKNTTVNERYED

-455 LSKGQWYKDSTG
+455 LSKGQWYKDYTG

-489 YFDSNGYME
+489 YFDFNGYME
-498 TSWQK
+498 TGWQK

-706 LGSADGGYMQTGWKK
+706 LGSADDGYMQTGWKK

-762 WQKVGSTWYY
+762 WQK
-772 LGSADGGYMQTGW
+772 
-785 KKLGTN
+785 
-791 WYYFGES
+791 
-798 NDGAMRTGFA
+798 
-808 KVGGDWYYFGGTD
+808 
-821 DGAMKTGWQK
+821 
-831 IDGIWYFFN
+831 IDGTWYFFN

-952 FTGAVKAEQYNFA
+952 FTGVVKAEQYNFA